1 MSRKRLAYSH
11 VCVNLSKIAVTL
23 DILAGDDMI
32 WSLSWIL
39 HHFSSR
45 GQRRRH
51 NRGWGI
57 RKNRLDFLCSLKW
70 EFCEKRTSLSL
81 SYQIS
86 WLVCPCSRGCPEL
99 FSEGRCPWLTEPEK
113 ATQTHT
119 EREIR
124 EFALK
129 ILQMFNV
136 VICNFAGE
144 VSLGAKKK
152 EADSV
157 FGADKPVDSLH
168 LCIMFLGDVFVVDLQ
183 H

>member
-11 VCVNLSKIAVTL
+11 VRVNLSKIAVTL

-70 EFCEKRTSLSL
+70 EFCEKQTSLSL

-113 ATQTHT
+113 ATQTQR
-119 EREIR
+119 ERENR
-124 EFALK
+124 VCTQDSADVQCSH
-129 ILQMFNV
+129 LQF
-136 VICNFAGE
+136 CRRSQFG
-144 VSLGAKKK
+144 SK
-152 EADSV
+152 EKRSWRC
-157 FGADKPVDSLH
+157 FWCRQTCG
-168 LCIMFLGDVFVVDLQ
+168 
-183 H
+183 